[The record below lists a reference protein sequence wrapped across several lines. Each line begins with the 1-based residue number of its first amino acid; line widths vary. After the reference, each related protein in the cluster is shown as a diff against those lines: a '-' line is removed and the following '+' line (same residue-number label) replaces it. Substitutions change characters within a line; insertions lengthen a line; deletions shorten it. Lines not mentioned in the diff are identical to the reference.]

1 MIVMGDRDRRTVTAR
16 RLICHWATEELG
28 LTQPEIAEKLRVT
41 QAAVSISAKRGR
53 VIAME
58 KKVKFT

>member
-1 MIVMGDRDRRTVTAR
+1 LRFCRQT
-16 RLICHWATEELG
+16 LG
-28 LTQPEIAEKLRVT
+28 LTQPEIAEKLRLT
-41 QAAVSISAKRGR
+41 QAAVSILAKRGR